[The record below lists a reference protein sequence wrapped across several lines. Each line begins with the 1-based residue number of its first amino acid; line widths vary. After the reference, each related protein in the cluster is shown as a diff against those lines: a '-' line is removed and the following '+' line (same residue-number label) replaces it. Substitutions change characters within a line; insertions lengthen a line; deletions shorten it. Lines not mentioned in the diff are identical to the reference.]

1 MKRMYFMS
9 SRIILV
15 YIQDQCE
22 IQYMTDCMIQF
33 ITMLSSFIFSSY
45 DENLNETRMKNVQK
59 KIVRFIMYFLF
70 RQEKIKDTFI
80 TYVKAIHLDS
90 LFILFILIN
99 HSKNY
104 FQIHNFDLEFYNLW
118 FSLTCWRRYQNLNVW
133 NVGVFFQ
140 LFFFHF
146 NDNDDNNS

>member
-104 FQIHNFDLEFYNLW
+104 FQIHNFDLEFYNL
-118 FSLTCWRRYQNLNVW
+118 
-133 NVGVFFQ
+133 
-140 LFFFHF
+140 
-146 NDNDDNNS
+146 